1 MDPCSFDN
9 LFSKNVLHV
18 LEKIFISLDYKS
30 YKKCLK
36 VNNEWNRVLT
46 SQSFRMK
53 GKHVFHREIL
63 KDTLLLYHA
72 AKEGDRVSVQKLLS
86 TRMVDVNIPTR
97 LRTPLLVAAQGGHQD
112 IVKILFDHGA
122 DLNKSNFLVG
132 LTAVHFAAVNDEFDT
147 VRLLLAL
154 GADPQ
159 LTKVYARGKYD
170 VAKVLLLAGAN
181 PNVKD
186 ENGEFPLLL
195 AVSNGRKSKFNVSF
209 LLQKGA
215 NPNIVDQY
223 GYSPLHYAAR
233 EHRCQL
239 GCGCVD
245 VIKQLLDGGADPNC
259 TTIWGET
266 PLHIAVEC
274 QSCKEDQVVK
284 MLLERGAD
292 KTIADEKGRTPL
304 TIAHG
309 RKALSINRD
318 SITIEEAIQLFN
330 GEKKKRIIIKALTD

>member
-1 MDPCSFDN
+1 M
-9 LFSKNVLHV
+9 
-18 LEKIFISLDYKS
+18 
-30 YKKCLK
+30 
-36 VNNEWNRVLT
+36 
-46 SQSFRMK
+46 
-53 GKHVFHREIL
+53 
-63 KDTLLLYHA
+63 
-72 AKEGDRVSVQKLLS
+72 
-86 TRMVDVNIPTR
+86 
-97 LRTPLLVAAQGGHQD
+97 
-112 IVKILFDHGA
+112 
-122 DLNKSNFLVG
+122 
-132 LTAVHFAAVNDEFDT
+132 
-147 VRLLLAL
+147 
-154 GADPQ
+154 
-159 LTKVYARGKYD
+159 
-170 VAKVLLLAGAN
+170 
-181 PNVKD
+181 KD

-239 GCGCVD
+239 GCGCVE
-245 VIKQLLDGGADPNC
+245 VIKQLLDSGADPNC

-274 QSCKEDQVVK
+274 QLCKEDQVVK

-309 RKALSINRD
+309 RKAHSIN
-318 SITIEEAIQLFN
+318 S
-330 GEKKKRIIIKALTD
+330 EKKKRTIIKALTD